1 MPSRAAK
8 VESLCLLPVHGR
20 GIAYGDFGLEF
31 RLRKDSWD
39 WQSSEGETAISCLES
54 YFGVVPD
61 PRAPN
66 ATHRLGDLIV
76 MMIAASLCGATSA
89 TDFALFAQERKQAL
103 SRLIAYDEA
112 PSHDTFSRLLRLLD
126 PDAFGRAFAAFAAA
140 FAQARQELQDVIAL
154 DGKALRRAYERG
166 LAASPPLTV
175 SAFAAETRLCLA
187 AASPKAGENEVETA
201 LKVIELIDLAGR
213 LVTADALHCHTRMA
227 EAITRRGGDYLL
239 ALKGNRRHWLRR
251 ANQQLADAAP
261 AAAERTETNHGRSEW
276 RQAEVVAADEPLMP
290 GHQAFIRIT
299 SRRDQTKPLTRL
311 FMASTLLS
319 PQQALDRTRAHW
331 QIENGLHWMLDVHLN
346 EDLSRARK
354 DNAPANTAL
363 INRLARN
370 ILQLTD
376 IDKVP
381 ISHRIKKCAWN
392 DDYLINALTHM
403 R

>member
-1 MPSRAAK
+1 
-8 VESLCLLPVHGR
+8 
-20 GIAYGDFGLEF
+20 
-31 RLRKDSWD
+31 
-39 WQSSEGETAISCLES
+39 
-54 YFGVVPD
+54 VVPD

-103 SRLIAYDEA
+103 SRLIAYDAA

-201 LKVIELIDLAGR
+201 LKVVELIDLAGR

-261 AAAERTETNHGRSEW
+261 AAAERTETSHGRSEW